1 MDEYPAPFL
10 NATVHLPC
18 IHQLPR
24 ALLAIAGGLLVLHS
38 PVAGAGPIAEAFQAR
53 RVAATSDEG
62 DNTFL
67 EPDGGQSAARLPPGT
82 RVERDVA
89 YGPDSA
95 QRLDVYLPAQA
106 QAAPVV
112 FMVHGGAWMVGDKA
126 AAKVVDNKVAHWLP
140 QGVALVSINY
150 RMSRSPRVLDQVD
163 DVARAL
169 ALVQAR
175 ASGWGLDTRRVL
187 VMGHSA
193 GAHLVALMTSDPA
206 LATAHGTQPWLG
218 TVALDS
224 AALDVPQIMQ
234 KRHYGFY
241 DRVFGADP
249 VFWASVSPL
258 QRLQATPVVP
268 MLLVCSSRRSDSCPP
283 AHAFAARAQGLGG
296 TVTVLPVNLSHADV
310 NGTLG
315 LDGPYTRAVDDFA
328 RKSGF
333 LGVR

>member
-1 MDEYPAPFL
+1 MHFF
-10 NATVHLPC
+10 C
-18 IHQLPR
+18 IRQLSS
-24 ALLAIAGGLLVLHS
+24 ALLAMAEGLLLLHS
-38 PVAGAGPIAEAFQAR
+38 PVVGAGPIAEAFQAR
-53 RVAATSDEG
+53 RAAAAFG
-62 DNTFL
+62 DGDSTFL
-67 EPDGGQSAARLPPGT
+67 ESGGGQSAARLPPGV

-95 QRLDVYLPAQA
+95 QRLDVYLPAKA

-140 QGVALVSINY
+140 QGVAVVSINY
-150 RMSRSPRVLDQVD
+150 RMSRAPRVLDQVD

-175 ASGWGLDTRRVL
+175 ASGWGLDARRVL

-193 GAHLVALMTSDPA
+193 GAHLVALMASDPA
-206 LATAHGTQPWLG
+206 LATAHGAQPWLG
-218 TVALDS
+218 LVALDS

-241 DRVFGADP
+241 DRVFGSDP

-258 QRLQATPVVP
+258 QRLQAAPVAP
-268 MLLVCSSRRSDSCPP
+268 MLLVCSSRRSDACPP
-283 AHAFAARAQGLGG
+283 AHAFATKAQGLGG
-296 TVTVLPVNLSHADV
+296 TVMVLPVDLSHADV

-315 LDGPYTRAVDDFA
+315 LDGPYTHAVDDFA
-328 RKSGF
+328 RKW
-333 LGVR
+333 GVVGAR

>member
-1 MDEYPAPFL
+1 M
-10 NATVHLPC
+10 HLLS
-18 IHQLPR
+18 IHPLSC

-38 PVAGAGPIAEAFQAR
+38 PVACAGPIAEAVQAR
-53 RVAATSDEG
+53 RAAAPSDAG
-62 DNTFL
+62 DNPFL
-67 EPDGGQSAARLPPGT
+67 DSDGGRSAARLPPGV

-89 YGPDSA
+89 YGSDPA

-150 RMSRSPRVLDQVD
+150 RMSRAPRVLDQVD

-268 MLLVCSSRRSDSCPP
+268 MLLVCSFRRSDSCPP

>member
-1 MDEYPAPFL
+1 M
-10 NATVHLPC
+10 
-18 IHQLPR
+18 
-24 ALLAIAGGLLVLHS
+24 
-38 PVAGAGPIAEAFQAR
+38 
-53 RVAATSDEG
+53 
-62 DNTFL
+62 
-67 EPDGGQSAARLPPGT
+67 
-82 RVERDVA
+82 A

-140 QGVALVSINY
+140 QGVGVVSINY
-150 RMSRSPRVLDQVD
+150 RMSRVPRVLDQVD

-268 MLLVCSSRRSDSCPP
+268 MLLVCSFRRSDSCPP

>member
-1 MDEYPAPFL
+1 MMYPLYVQKLFGSSSS
-10 NATVHLPC
+10 
-18 IHQLPR
+18 
-24 ALLAIAGGLLVLHS
+24 LLTLVASTLVLYS
-38 PVAGAGPIAEAFQAR
+38 PVACVGPIAEAVQAR
-53 RVAATSDEG
+53 RAAAPSDAG

-67 EPDGGQSAARLPPGT
+67 ELDGGHSAARLPPGA

-89 YGPDSA
+89 YGSDPA

-140 QGVALVSINY
+140 QGVAVVSINY
-150 RMSRSPRVLDQVD
+150 RMSRTPRVLDQVD

-206 LATAHGTQPWLG
+206 LATAHGAQPWLG

-241 DRVFGADP
+241 DRVIGADP
-249 VFWASVSPL
+249 AFWASVSPL
-258 QRLQATPVVP
+258 QRLQAAPVAP
-268 MLLVCSSRRSDSCPP
+268 MLLVCSSRRGDACPP
-283 AHAFAARAQGLGG
+283 AHALAAKAQGLGG
-296 TVTVLPVNLSHADV
+296 TVTVLPVDLSHADV

-328 RKSGF
+328 RKWG
-333 LGVR
+333 LVGVR

>member
-1 MDEYPAPFL
+1 MYPLYVQKLF
-10 NATVHLPC
+10 C
-18 IHQLPR
+18 SSSS
-24 ALLAIAGGLLVLHS
+24 LLTLVASTLVLHS
-38 PVAGAGPIAEAFQAR
+38 PVACAGPIADAVQAR
-53 RVAATSDEG
+53 RAATPSDVG
-62 DNTFL
+62 DNTSL
-67 EPDGGQSAARLPPGT
+67 EQDGGQSAARLPPGA

-95 QRLDVYLPAQA
+95 QRLDVYLPAKA

-140 QGVALVSINY
+140 QGVGVVSINY
-150 RMSRSPRVLDQVD
+150 RMSRVPRVLDQVD

-268 MLLVCSSRRSDSCPP
+268 MLLVCSFRRSDSCPP

-328 RKSGF
+328 RKWGVV
-333 LGVR
+333 GVR